1 MNSKRSM
8 PMSVRTRFAPSPT
21 GYLHIGGVRTAL
33 FNWLY
38 ARHCGGT
45 FILRIEDTDKE
56 RSTNESVQAILEG
69 MAWMGLDYDE
79 GPIYQSDRPERY
91 KEVIDQLLDVGQAY
105 RCYCTREE
113 LDKVREEQRAQ
124 GIKPRYNRHCR
135 DQHNPERPDVESVIR
150 FKNPLEGSVQFNDA
164 IRGEVVISNEEL
176 DDLVIA
182 RANGTPTYNFA
193 VVVDDIDME
202 ITHVI
207 RGDDHVNNTPR
218 QINIFKALGA
228 ALPIFVHVPMI
239 VGGDGQR
246 LSKRHGA
253 VSVLQYRD
261 EGFLPEA
268 MQNYLVRLGWSS
280 GDQEI
285 FSLDEMISSFD
296 IQAVNRAASAFD
308 IDKLKWLNQHYI
320 KASDSTQ
327 LVSLLSDRLK
337 GRGIDV
343 SNGPPVDDVVS
354 ALRERAQTLDEMA
367 DKSEYFFSDF
377 EDYDANAAQK
387 HLRPVARDMLADV
400 RNRLLAVEPWSADL
414 IHAQVMATVEDY
426 DAKLGKLAQPLRV
439 AVSGTAATPPI
450 DETLL
455 LVGKA
460 RTVDRID
467 RALEFIDR
475 RMAETA

>member
-1 MNSKRSM
+1 
-8 PMSVRTRFAPSPT
+8 MSVRTRFAPSPT

-45 FILRIEDTDKE
+45 FVLRIEDTDKE

-91 KEVIDQLLDVGQAY
+91 KEVIDQLLDAGQAY

-113 LDKVREEQRAQ
+113 LDQVREEQRAQ

-135 DQHNPERPDVESVIR
+135 DQHNPERPDVESVVR
-150 FKNPLEGSVQFNDA
+150 FKNPLEGSVQFDDA
-164 IRGEVVISNEEL
+164 VRGEVVISNEEL

-218 QINIFKALGA
+218 QINIFEALGA

-320 KASDSTQ
+320 KASDSTR

-343 SNGPPVDDVVS
+343 FNGPPVDDVVS

-367 DKSEYFFSDF
+367 DKSEYFFSEF
-377 EDYDANAAQK
+377 EDYDAKAAQK

-400 RNRLLAVEPWSADL
+400 RNRLSAVEPWSADL

>member
-1 MNSKRSM
+1 
-8 PMSVRTRFAPSPT
+8 MSVRTRFAPSPT

-45 FILRIEDTDKE
+45 FILRIEDTDRE
-56 RSTNESVQAILEG
+56 RSTKESVQAILEG

-79 GPIYQSDRPERY
+79 GPIYQSDRLERY
-91 KEVIDQLLDVGQAY
+91 KEVIDQLLDAGQAY
-105 RCYCTREE
+105 RCYCTKEE

-124 GIKPRYNRHCR
+124 GVKPRYNRHCR
-135 DQHNPERPDVESVIR
+135 DQNNPKRPDVESVIR
-150 FKNPLEGSVQFNDA
+150 FKNPLEGSVQFDDA
-164 IRGEVVISNEEL
+164 IRGQIVISNEEL
-176 DDLVIA
+176 DDLVIT

-193 VVVDDIDME
+193 VVVDDIDMG

-218 QINIFKALGA
+218 QINILKVLGA

-268 MQNYLVRLGWSS
+268 MQNYLVRLGWSF

-296 IQAVNRAASAFD
+296 IQDVNRAASAFD

-320 KASDSTQ
+320 KVSNSAK
-327 LVSLLSDRLK
+327 LVSLLSDRLED
-337 GRGIDV
+337 RGIDL
-343 SNGPPVDDVVS
+343 SSGPPIDDVVS

-367 DKSEYFFSDF
+367 DKSEYFFAEF
-377 EDYDANAAQK
+377 EDYDVNAAQK

-400 RNRLLAVEPWSADL
+400 RSRLSVVEPWNAEL
-414 IHAQVMATVEDY
+414 IHEQVIATVEDY

-467 RALEFIDR
+467 RALVFIDR
-475 RMAETA
+475 RMAENA

>member
-1 MNSKRSM
+1 
-8 PMSVRTRFAPSPT
+8 MSVRTRFAPSPT

-45 FILRIEDTDKE
+45 FVLRIEDTDKE

-79 GPIYQSDRPERY
+79 GPIYQSDRLERY
-91 KEVIDQLLDVGQAY
+91 KEVIDQLLDAGQAY

-135 DQHNPERPDVESVIR
+135 DQHNPERPDMESVIR
-150 FKNPLEGSVQFNDA
+150 FKNPLEGSVQFDDA
-164 IRGEVVISNEEL
+164 IRGQIVISNEEL
-176 DDLVIA
+176 DDLVIT

-193 VVVDDIDME
+193 VVVDDIDMG

-218 QINIFKALGA
+218 QINIFKALGE

-253 VSVLQYRD
+253 VSVLQYRG

-268 MQNYLVRLGWSS
+268 MLNYLVRLGWSS

-296 IQAVNRAASAFD
+296 IQDVNRAASAFD
-308 IDKLKWLNQHYI
+308 VDKLKWLNQHYI

-337 GRGIDV
+337 DRGIDV
-343 SNGPPVDDVVS
+343 SSGPPVDDVVS

-367 DKSEYFFSDF
+367 DKSEYFFSEF
-377 EDYDANAAQK
+377 EDYDTKAAQK

-400 RNRLLAVEPWSADL
+400 RSRLSVVEPWSAEL

-467 RALEFIDR
+467 RALVFIDR
-475 RMAETA
+475 RMAENA

>member
-1 MNSKRSM
+1 M

-45 FILRIEDTDKE
+45 FVLRIEDTDKE

-79 GPIYQSDRPERY
+79 GPIYQSDRLERY
-91 KEVIDQLLDVGQAY
+91 KEVIDQLLDAGQAY

-150 FKNPLEGSVQFNDA
+150 FKNPLEGSVQFDDA
-164 IRGEVVISNEEL
+164 IRGQIVISNEEL
-176 DDLVIA
+176 DDLVIT

-193 VVVDDIDME
+193 VVVDDIDMG

-218 QINIFKALGA
+218 QINIFKALGE

-253 VSVLQYRD
+253 VSVLQYRG

-268 MQNYLVRLGWSS
+268 MLNYLVRLGWSS

-296 IQAVNRAASAFD
+296 IQDVNRAASAFD
-308 IDKLKWLNQHYI
+308 VDKLKWLNQHYI

-337 GRGIDV
+337 DRGIDV
-343 SNGPPVDDVVS
+343 SSGPPVDDVVS

-367 DKSEYFFSDF
+367 DKSEYFFSEF
-377 EDYDANAAQK
+377 EDYDTKAAQK

-400 RNRLLAVEPWSADL
+400 RSRLSVVEPWSAEL
-414 IHAQVMATVEDY
+414 IHAQVMATVEEY

-467 RALEFIDR
+467 RALVFIDR
-475 RMAETA
+475 RMAENA

>member
-1 MNSKRSM
+1 
-8 PMSVRTRFAPSPT
+8 MSVRTRFAPSPT

-45 FILRIEDTDKE
+45 FVLRIEDTDKE

-79 GPIYQSDRPERY
+79 GPIYQSDRLERY
-91 KEVIDQLLDVGQAY
+91 KEVIDQLLDAGQAY

-150 FKNPLEGSVQFNDA
+150 FKNPLEGSVQFDDA
-164 IRGEVVISNEEL
+164 IRGQIVISNEEL
-176 DDLVIA
+176 DDLVIT

-193 VVVDDIDME
+193 VVVDDIDMG

-218 QINIFKALGA
+218 QINIFKVLGA

-268 MQNYLVRLGWSS
+268 MLNYLVRLGWSS

-296 IQAVNRAASAFD
+296 IQDVNRAASAFD
-308 IDKLKWLNQHYI
+308 VNKLKWLNQHYI

-337 GRGIDV
+337 DRDIDV
-343 SNGPPVDDVVS
+343 SSGPPVDDVVS

-367 DKSEYFFSDF
+367 DKSEYFFSEF
-377 EDYDANAAQK
+377 EDYDTKAAQK

-400 RNRLLAVEPWSADL
+400 RSRLSVVEPWSAEL

-460 RTVDRID
+460 RTLDRID
-467 RALEFIDR
+467 RALAFIDSR
-475 RMAETA
+475 TAENA

>member
-1 MNSKRSM
+1 M

-45 FILRIEDTDKE
+45 FVLRIEDTDKE

-79 GPIYQSDRPERY
+79 GPIYQTDRLERY
-91 KEVIDQLLDVGQAY
+91 KEVIDQLLDAGQAY

-150 FKNPLEGSVQFNDA
+150 FKNPLEGSVQFDDA
-164 IRGEVVISNEEL
+164 IRGQIVISNEEL
-176 DDLVIA
+176 DDLVIT

-193 VVVDDIDME
+193 VVVDDIDMG

-218 QINIFKALGA
+218 QINIFKVLGA
-228 ALPIFVHVPMI
+228 GLPIFVHVPMI

-296 IQAVNRAASAFD
+296 VQDVNRAASAFD
-308 IDKLKWLNQHYI
+308 VDKLKWLNQHYI
-320 KASDSTQ
+320 KASDSAQ

-337 GRGIDV
+337 DRGVDV
-343 SNGPPVDDVVS
+343 SSGPPVDDVVS

-367 DKSEYFFSDF
+367 DKSEYFFSEF
-377 EDYDANAAQK
+377 EDYDVKAAQK
-387 HLRPVARDMLADV
+387 HLRPVAREMLADV
-400 RNRLLAVEPWSADL
+400 RSRLSVVEPWSAEL

-467 RALEFIDR
+467 RALVFIDR
-475 RMAETA
+475 RMAENA

>member
-1 MNSKRSM
+1 
-8 PMSVRTRFAPSPT
+8 MSVRTRFAPSPT

-45 FILRIEDTDKE
+45 FVLRIEDTDKE

-79 GPIYQSDRPERY
+79 GPIYQTDRLERY
-91 KEVIDQLLDVGQAY
+91 KEVIDQLLDAGQAY

-150 FKNPLEGSVQFNDA
+150 FKNPLEGSVQFDDA
-164 IRGEVVISNEEL
+164 IRGQIVISNEEL
-176 DDLVIA
+176 DDLVIT

-193 VVVDDIDME
+193 VVVDDIDMG

-218 QINIFKALGA
+218 QINIFKVLGA

-296 IQAVNRAASAFD
+296 IQDVNRAASAFD

-320 KASDSTQ
+320 KVADSAQ

-337 GRGIDV
+337 DRGIDV
-343 SNGPPVDDVVS
+343 SSGPPVDDVVS

-367 DKSEYFFSDF
+367 DKSEYFFSEF
-377 EDYDANAAQK
+377 EDYDVNAAQK
-387 HLRPVARDMLADV
+387 HLRPIARDMLADV
-400 RNRLLAVEPWSADL
+400 RSRLSVVEPWSAEL

-467 RALEFIDR
+467 RALVFIDR
-475 RMAETA
+475 RMAENA

>member
-1 MNSKRSM
+1 
-8 PMSVRTRFAPSPT
+8 MSVRTRFAPSPT

-79 GPIYQSDRPERY
+79 GPIYQSDRLERY
-91 KEVIDQLLDVGQAY
+91 KEVIDQLLDAGQAY

-150 FKNPLEGSVQFNDA
+150 FKNPLEGSVQFDDA
-164 IRGEVVISNEEL
+164 IRGQIVISNEEL
-176 DDLVIA
+176 DDLVIT

-193 VVVDDIDME
+193 VVVDDIDMG

-218 QINIFKALGA
+218 QINIFKVLGA

-296 IQAVNRAASAFD
+296 IQDVNRAASAFD

-320 KASDSTQ
+320 KVSDSAQ

-337 GRGIDV
+337 DRGIDV
-343 SNGPPVDDVVS
+343 SSGPPVDDVVS

-367 DKSEYFFSDF
+367 DKSEYFFSEF
-377 EDYDANAAQK
+377 EDYDVNAAQK

-400 RNRLLAVEPWSADL
+400 RSRLSVVEPWSAEL
-414 IHAQVMATVEDY
+414 IHAQVMATVEEY

-467 RALEFIDR
+467 RALVFIDR
-475 RMAETA
+475 RMAENA

>member
-1 MNSKRSM
+1 M

-45 FILRIEDTDKE
+45 FILRIEDTDQE

-79 GPIYQSDRPERY
+79 GPIYQSDRLERY
-91 KEVIDQLLDVGQAY
+91 KEVIDQLLGAGQAY

-150 FKNPLEGSVQFNDA
+150 FKNPLEGSVQFDDA
-164 IRGEVVISNEEL
+164 IRGGVVISNEEL
-176 DDLVIA
+176 DDLVVA
-182 RANGTPTYNFA
+182 RGNGTPTYNFA

-228 ALPIFVHVPMI
+228 SLPIFAHVPMI

-320 KASDSTQ
+320 KASDSPR

-343 SNGPPVDDVVS
+343 FNGPPVDDVVS

-367 DKSEYFFSDF
+367 DKSEYFFSEV
-377 EDYDANAAQK
+377 EDYDANAARK

-400 RNRLLAVEPWSADL
+400 RSRLSAVEPWSADL
-414 IHAQVMATVEDY
+414 IHAQVMATVADY

>member
-1 MNSKRSM
+1 
-8 PMSVRTRFAPSPT
+8 MSVRTRFAPSPT

-91 KEVIDQLLDVGQAY
+91 KEVIDQLLDAGQAY

-320 KASDSTQ
+320 KASDSTR

-343 SNGPPVDDVVS
+343 FNGPPVDDVVS

-367 DKSEYFFSDF
+367 DKSEYFFSEF
-377 EDYDANAAQK
+377 EAYDAKAAQK

-400 RNRLLAVEPWSADL
+400 RNRLSAVEPWSADL
-414 IHAQVMATVEDY
+414 IHAQVMATVDDY

>member
-1 MNSKRSM
+1 
-8 PMSVRTRFAPSPT
+8 MSVRTRFAPSPT

-91 KEVIDQLLDVGQAY
+91 KEVIDQLLDAGQAY

-150 FKNPLEGSVQFNDA
+150 FKNPLEGSVQFDDA

-320 KASDSTQ
+320 KASDSTR

-343 SNGPPVDDVVS
+343 FNGPPVDDVVS

-367 DKSEYFFSDF
+367 DKSEYFFSEF

-400 RNRLLAVEPWSADL
+400 RNRLSAVEPWSADL

>member
-1 MNSKRSM
+1 
-8 PMSVRTRFAPSPT
+8 MSVRTRFAPSPT

-45 FILRIEDTDKE
+45 FVLRIEDTDKE

-79 GPIYQSDRPERY
+79 GPIYQTDRLERY
-91 KEVIDQLLDVGQAY
+91 KEVIDQLLDAGQAY

-150 FKNPLEGSVQFNDA
+150 FKNPLEGSVQFDDA
-164 IRGEVVISNEEL
+164 IRGQIVISNEEL
-176 DDLVIA
+176 DDLVIT

-193 VVVDDIDME
+193 VVVDDIDMG

-218 QINIFKALGA
+218 QINIFKVLGA

-296 IQAVNRAASAFD
+296 IQDVNRAASAFD

-320 KASDSTQ
+320 KVSDSAQ

-337 GRGIDV
+337 DRGIDV
-343 SNGPPVDDVVS
+343 SSGPPVDDVVS

-367 DKSEYFFSDF
+367 DKSEYFFSEF
-377 EDYDANAAQK
+377 EDYDVNAAQK

-400 RNRLLAVEPWSADL
+400 RSRLSVVEPWSAEL
-414 IHAQVMATVEDY
+414 IHAQVMATVEEY

-467 RALEFIDR
+467 RALVFIDR
-475 RMAETA
+475 RMAENA

>member
-1 MNSKRSM
+1 
-8 PMSVRTRFAPSPT
+8 MSVRTRFAPSPT

-45 FILRIEDTDKE
+45 FILRIEDTDRE
-56 RSTNESVQAILEG
+56 RSTDESVQAILDG

-79 GPIYQSDRPERY
+79 GPIYQTGRLERY
-91 KEVIDQLLDVGQAY
+91 QKVIDQLLDAGKAY
-105 RCYCTREE
+105 RCYCTKEE
-113 LDKVREEQRAQ
+113 LDKIREEQRAQ

-135 DQHNPERPDVESVIR
+135 DRHNPERPDARPVIR
-150 FKNPLEGSVQFNDA
+150 FKNPLQGSVAFDDA
-164 IRGEVVISNEEL
+164 IRGKVVISNDEL

-182 RANGTPTYNFA
+182 RTNGGPTYNFA

-228 ALPIFVHVPMI
+228 ALPVFAHVPMI

-268 MQNYLVRLGWSS
+268 MRNYLVRLGWSS

-296 IQAVNRAASAFD
+296 IQNVNRAASSFD
-308 IDKLKWLNQHYI
+308 SDKLKWLNQHYI
-320 KASDSTQ
+320 KVSDSAQ
-327 LVSLLSDRLK
+327 LVALLSDRLK

-343 SNGPPVDDVVS
+343 SGGPPVDDVVS
-354 ALRERAQTLDEMA
+354 ALRERAQTLGEMA

-377 EDYDANAAQK
+377 EDYDTKAAQK
-387 HLRPVARDMLADV
+387 HLRPIVRDMLADV
-400 RNRLLAVEPWSADL
+400 RSRLSVVEPWRAEL
-414 IHAQVMATVEDY
+414 IHAQVIATVEDY

-460 RTVDRID
+460 RTLERID
-467 RALEFIDR
+467 RALVFIDR
-475 RMAETA
+475 RTAANA

>member
-1 MNSKRSM
+1 
-8 PMSVRTRFAPSPT
+8 MSVRTRFAPSPT

-38 ARHCGGT
+38 ARHCDGT

-56 RSTNESVQAILEG
+56 RSSNESVQAILEG

-79 GPIYQSDRPERY
+79 GPIYQSDRLERY
-91 KEVIDQLLDVGQAY
+91 KEVIDQLLDAGQAY

-150 FKNPLEGSVQFNDA
+150 FKNPLEGLVQFDDA
-164 IRGEVVISNEEL
+164 RRGQVVISNEEL
-176 DDLVIA
+176 DDLVVA

-253 VSVLQYRD
+253 VSVLQYRK

-268 MQNYLVRLGWSS
+268 MRNYLVRLGWSS

-285 FSLDEMISSFD
+285 FSLDEMISGFD
-296 IQAVNRAASAFD
+296 IQDVNRAASAFD

-320 KASDSTQ
+320 KTSDSTQ

-337 GRGIDV
+337 DRGIDA
-343 SNGPPVDDVVS
+343 SSGPPVDDVVS

-367 DKSEYFFSDF
+367 DKSEYFFSEF
-377 EDYDANAAQK
+377 EDYDTKAAQK

-400 RNRLLAVEPWSADL
+400 RSRLSVVEPWSAEL
-414 IHAQVMATVEDY
+414 IHAQVMATVEEY

-467 RALEFIDR
+467 RALVFIDR
-475 RMAETA
+475 RMAENA

>member
-1 MNSKRSM
+1 
-8 PMSVRTRFAPSPT
+8 MSVRTRFAPSPT

-79 GPIYQSDRPERY
+79 GPIYQSDRLERY
-91 KEVIDQLLDVGQAY
+91 KEVIDQLLDAGQAY

-150 FKNPLEGSVQFNDA
+150 FKNPLEGSVQFDDA
-164 IRGEVVISNEEL
+164 IRGQIVISNEEL
-176 DDLVIA
+176 DDLVIT

-193 VVVDDIDME
+193 VVVDDIDMG

-218 QINIFKALGA
+218 QINIFKVLGA

-253 VSVLQYRD
+253 VSVLQYRG

-268 MQNYLVRLGWSS
+268 MLNYLVRLGWSS

-296 IQAVNRAASAFD
+296 IQDVNRAASAFD

-320 KASDSTQ
+320 KVSDSAQ

-337 GRGIDV
+337 DRGIDV
-343 SNGPPVDDVVS
+343 SSGPPVDDVVS

-367 DKSEYFFSDF
+367 DKSEYFFSEF
-377 EDYDANAAQK
+377 EDYDVNAAQK

-400 RNRLLAVEPWSADL
+400 RSRLSVVEPWSAEL

-467 RALEFIDR
+467 RALVFIDR
-475 RMAETA
+475 RMAENA

>member
-1 MNSKRSM
+1 
-8 PMSVRTRFAPSPT
+8 MSVRTRFAPSPT

-45 FILRIEDTDKE
+45 FVLRIEDTDKE

-79 GPIYQSDRPERY
+79 GPIYQSDRLERY
-91 KEVIDQLLDVGQAY
+91 KEVIDQLLDAGQAY

-135 DQHNPERPDVESVIR
+135 DQHNPERPDMESVIR
-150 FKNPLEGSVQFNDA
+150 FKNPLEGSVQFDDA
-164 IRGEVVISNEEL
+164 IRGQIVISNEEL
-176 DDLVIA
+176 DDLVIT

-193 VVVDDIDME
+193 VVVDDIDMG

-218 QINIFKALGA
+218 QINIFKVLGA

-268 MQNYLVRLGWSS
+268 MLNYLVRLGWSS

-296 IQAVNRAASAFD
+296 IQDVNRAASAFD
-308 IDKLKWLNQHYI
+308 VDKLKWLNQHYI

-337 GRGIDV
+337 DRGIDV
-343 SNGPPVDDVVS
+343 SSGPPVDDVVS

-367 DKSEYFFSDF
+367 DKSEYFFSEF
-377 EDYDANAAQK
+377 EDYDTKAAQK

-400 RNRLLAVEPWSADL
+400 RSRLSVVEPWSAEL

-467 RALEFIDR
+467 RALVFIDR
-475 RMAETA
+475 RMAENA

>member
-1 MNSKRSM
+1 
-8 PMSVRTRFAPSPT
+8 MSVRTRFAPSPT

-45 FILRIEDTDKE
+45 FVLRIEDTDKE

-79 GPIYQSDRPERY
+79 GPLYQSDRPERY
-91 KEVIDQLLDVGQAY
+91 KEVIDQLLDVGRAY

-150 FKNPLEGSVQFNDA
+150 FKNPLEGSVQFDDA
-164 IRGEVVISNEEL
+164 IRGQIVISNEEL
-176 DDLVIA
+176 DDLVIT

-193 VVVDDIDME
+193 VVVDDIDMG

-218 QINIFKALGA
+218 QINIFKVLGA

-296 IQAVNRAASAFD
+296 IQDVNRAASAFD

-320 KASDSTQ
+320 KVSDSAQ

-337 GRGIDV
+337 DRGIDV
-343 SNGPPVDDVVS
+343 SSGPPVDDVVS

-367 DKSEYFFSDF
+367 DKSEYFFSEF
-377 EDYDANAAQK
+377 EDYDTKAAQK

-400 RNRLLAVEPWSADL
+400 RSRLSVVEPWSAEL

-460 RTVDRID
+460 RTIDRID
-467 RALEFIDR
+467 RALVFIDR
-475 RMAETA
+475 RMAENA

>member
-1 MNSKRSM
+1 
-8 PMSVRTRFAPSPT
+8 MSVRTRFAPSPT

-91 KEVIDQLLDVGQAY
+91 KEVIDQLLDVGRAY

-320 KASDSTQ
+320 KASDSTR

-343 SNGPPVDDVVS
+343 FNGPPVDDVVS

-367 DKSEYFFSDF
+367 DKSEYFFSEF
-377 EDYDANAAQK
+377 EAYDAKAAQK
-387 HLRPVARDMLADV
+387 HLRPAARDMLADV
-400 RNRLLAVEPWSADL
+400 RNRLSAVEPWSADL

>member
-1 MNSKRSM
+1 
-8 PMSVRTRFAPSPT
+8 MSVRTRFAPSPT

-45 FILRIEDTDKE
+45 FVLRIEDTDKE

-79 GPIYQSDRPERY
+79 GPIYQSDRLERY
-91 KEVIDQLLDVGQAY
+91 KEVIDQLLDAGQAY

-150 FKNPLEGSVQFNDA
+150 FKNPLEGSVQFDDA
-164 IRGEVVISNEEL
+164 IRGQIVISNEEL
-176 DDLVIA
+176 DDLVIT

-193 VVVDDIDME
+193 VVVDDIDMG

-268 MQNYLVRLGWSS
+268 MLNYLVRLGWSS

-296 IQAVNRAASAFD
+296 IQDVNRAASAFD
-308 IDKLKWLNQHYI
+308 VDKLKWLNQHYI

-337 GRGIDV
+337 DRGIDV
-343 SNGPPVDDVVS
+343 SSGPPVDDVVS

-367 DKSEYFFSDF
+367 DKSEYFFSEF
-377 EDYDANAAQK
+377 EDYDVNAAQK

-400 RNRLLAVEPWSADL
+400 RSRLSVVEPWSAEL

-460 RTVDRID
+460 RTLDRID
-467 RALEFIDR
+467 RALVFIDR
-475 RMAETA
+475 RTAENA

>member
-1 MNSKRSM
+1 
-8 PMSVRTRFAPSPT
+8 MSVRTRFAPSPT

-79 GPIYQSDRPERY
+79 GPIYQTDRLERY
-91 KEVIDQLLDVGQAY
+91 KEVIDQLLDAGQAY

-150 FKNPLEGSVQFNDA
+150 FKNPLEGSVQFDDA
-164 IRGEVVISNEEL
+164 IRGQIVISNEEL
-176 DDLVIA
+176 DDLVIT

-193 VVVDDIDME
+193 VVVDDIDMG

-218 QINIFKALGA
+218 QINIFKVLGA

-296 IQAVNRAASAFD
+296 IQNVNRAASAFD
-308 IDKLKWLNQHYI
+308 VDKLKWLNQHYI
-320 KASDSTQ
+320 KASDSAQ

-337 GRGIDV
+337 DRGIDV
-343 SNGPPVDDVVS
+343 SSGPPVDDVVS

-367 DKSEYFFSDF
+367 DKSEYFFSEF
-377 EDYDANAAQK
+377 EDYDVNAAQK

-400 RNRLLAVEPWSADL
+400 RSRLSVVEPWSAEL

-460 RTVDRID
+460 RTIDRID
-467 RALEFIDR
+467 RALVFIDR
-475 RMAETA
+475 RMAENA

>member
-1 MNSKRSM
+1 
-8 PMSVRTRFAPSPT
+8 MSVRTRFAPSPT

-45 FILRIEDTDKE
+45 FILRIEDTDQE

-79 GPIYQSDRPERY
+79 GPIYQSDRLERY
-91 KEVIDQLLDVGQAY
+91 KEVIDQLLGAGQAY

-150 FKNPLEGSVQFNDA
+150 FKNPLEGSVQFDDA

-182 RANGTPTYNFA
+182 RGNGTPTYNFA

-228 ALPIFVHVPMI
+228 SLPIFAHVPMI

-320 KASDSTQ
+320 KASDSTR

-343 SNGPPVDDVVS
+343 FNGPPVDDVVS

-367 DKSEYFFSDF
+367 DKSEYFFSEV
-377 EDYDANAAQK
+377 EDYDANAAKK

-400 RNRLLAVEPWSADL
+400 RSRLSAVEPWSADL
-414 IHAQVMATVEDY
+414 IHAQVMATVADY

>member
-1 MNSKRSM
+1 
-8 PMSVRTRFAPSPT
+8 MSVRTRFAPSPT

-45 FILRIEDTDKE
+45 FVLRIEDTDKE

-79 GPIYQSDRPERY
+79 GPIYQSDRLERY
-91 KEVIDQLLDVGQAY
+91 KEVIDQLLDAGQAY

-150 FKNPLEGSVQFNDA
+150 FKNPLEGSVQFDDA
-164 IRGEVVISNEEL
+164 IRGQIVISNEEL
-176 DDLVIA
+176 DDLVIT

-193 VVVDDIDME
+193 VVVDDIDMG

-218 QINIFKALGA
+218 QINIFKALGE

-253 VSVLQYRD
+253 VSVLQYRG

-268 MQNYLVRLGWSS
+268 MLNYLVRLGWSS

-296 IQAVNRAASAFD
+296 IQDVNRAASAFD
-308 IDKLKWLNQHYI
+308 VDKLKWLNQHYI

-337 GRGIDV
+337 DRGIDV
-343 SNGPPVDDVVS
+343 SSGPPVDDVVS

-367 DKSEYFFSDF
+367 DKSEYFFSEF
-377 EDYDANAAQK
+377 EDYDTKAAQK

-400 RNRLLAVEPWSADL
+400 RSRLSVVEPWSAEL

-467 RALEFIDR
+467 RALVFIDR
-475 RMAETA
+475 RMAENA

>member
-1 MNSKRSM
+1 
-8 PMSVRTRFAPSPT
+8 MSVRTRFAPSPT

-79 GPIYQSDRPERY
+79 GPIYQSDRLERY
-91 KEVIDQLLDVGQAY
+91 KEVIDQLLDAGQAY

-150 FKNPLEGSVQFNDA
+150 FKNPLEGSVQFDDA
-164 IRGEVVISNEEL
+164 IRGQIVISNEEL
-176 DDLVIA
+176 DDLVIT

-193 VVVDDIDME
+193 VVVDDIDMG

-218 QINIFKALGA
+218 QINIFEVLGA
-228 ALPIFVHVPMI
+228 AVPIFVHVPMI
-239 VGGDGQR
+239 VGEDGQR

-296 IQAVNRAASAFD
+296 IQDVNRAASAFD

-320 KASDSTQ
+320 KVSDSAQ

-337 GRGIDV
+337 DRGIDV
-343 SNGPPVDDVVS
+343 SSGPPVDDVVS

-367 DKSEYFFSDF
+367 DKSEYFFSEF
-377 EDYDANAAQK
+377 EDYDVNAAQK

-400 RNRLLAVEPWSADL
+400 RSRLSVVEPWSAEL

-467 RALEFIDR
+467 RALVFIDR
-475 RMAETA
+475 RMAENA

>member
-1 MNSKRSM
+1 
-8 PMSVRTRFAPSPT
+8 MSVRTRFAPSPT

-218 QINIFKALGA
+218 QINIFRALGA

-343 SNGPPVDDVVS
+343 FNGPPVDDVVS

>member
-1 MNSKRSM
+1 
-8 PMSVRTRFAPSPT
+8 MSVRTRFAPSPT

-45 FILRIEDTDKE
+45 FVLRIEDTDKE

-79 GPIYQSDRPERY
+79 GPIYQSDRLERY
-91 KEVIDQLLDVGQAY
+91 KEVIDQLLDAGQAY

-150 FKNPLEGSVQFNDA
+150 FKNPLEGSVQFDDA
-164 IRGEVVISNEEL
+164 IRGQIVISNEEL
-176 DDLVIA
+176 DDLVIT
-182 RANGTPTYNFA
+182 RANGSPTYNFA
-193 VVVDDIDME
+193 VVVDDIDMG

-218 QINIFKALGA
+218 QINIFKALGE

-253 VSVLQYRD
+253 VSVLQYRG

-268 MQNYLVRLGWSS
+268 MLNYLVRLGWSS

-296 IQAVNRAASAFD
+296 IQDVNRAASAFD
-308 IDKLKWLNQHYI
+308 VDKLKWLNQHYI

-337 GRGIDV
+337 DRGIDV
-343 SNGPPVDDVVS
+343 SSGPPVDDVVS

-367 DKSEYFFSDF
+367 DKSEYFFSEF
-377 EDYDANAAQK
+377 EDYDTKAAQK

-400 RNRLLAVEPWSADL
+400 RSRLSVVEPWSAEL
-414 IHAQVMATVEDY
+414 IHAQVMATVEEY

-467 RALEFIDR
+467 RALVFIDR
-475 RMAETA
+475 RMAENA

>member
-1 MNSKRSM
+1 
-8 PMSVRTRFAPSPT
+8 MSVRTRFAPSPT

-45 FILRIEDTDKE
+45 FVLRIEDTDKE

-79 GPIYQSDRPERY
+79 GPIYQSDRLERY
-91 KEVIDQLLDVGQAY
+91 KEVIDQLLDAGQAY

-150 FKNPLEGSVQFNDA
+150 FKNPLEGSVQFDDA
-164 IRGEVVISNEEL
+164 IRGQIVISNEEL
-176 DDLVIA
+176 DDLVIT

-193 VVVDDIDME
+193 VVVDDIDMG

-218 QINIFKALGA
+218 QINIFKALGE

-253 VSVLQYRD
+253 VSVLQYRS

-268 MQNYLVRLGWSS
+268 MLNYLVRLGWSS

-296 IQAVNRAASAFD
+296 IQDVNRAASAFD
-308 IDKLKWLNQHYI
+308 VDKLKWLNQHYI

-337 GRGIDV
+337 DRGIDV
-343 SNGPPVDDVVS
+343 SSGPPVDDVVS

-367 DKSEYFFSDF
+367 DKSEYFFSEF
-377 EDYDANAAQK
+377 EDYDTKAAQK

-400 RNRLLAVEPWSADL
+400 RSRLSVVEPWSAEL

-467 RALEFIDR
+467 RALVFIDR
-475 RMAETA
+475 RMAENA

>member
-1 MNSKRSM
+1 
-8 PMSVRTRFAPSPT
+8 MSVRTRFAPSPT

-79 GPIYQSDRPERY
+79 GPIYQSDRLERY
-91 KEVIDQLLDVGQAY
+91 KEVIDQLLDAGQAY

-150 FKNPLEGSVQFNDA
+150 FKNPLEGSVQFDDA
-164 IRGEVVISNEEL
+164 IRGQIVISNEEL
-176 DDLVIA
+176 DDLVIT

-193 VVVDDIDME
+193 VVVDDIDMG

-218 QINIFKALGA
+218 QINIFRVLGA

-296 IQAVNRAASAFD
+296 IQDVNRAASAFD

-320 KASDSTQ
+320 KVSDSAQ

-337 GRGIDV
+337 DRGIDV
-343 SNGPPVDDVVS
+343 SSGPPVDDVVS

-367 DKSEYFFSDF
+367 DKSEYFFSEF
-377 EDYDANAAQK
+377 EDYDVNAAQK

-400 RNRLLAVEPWSADL
+400 RSRLSVVEPWSAEL

-467 RALEFIDR
+467 RALVFIDR
-475 RMAETA
+475 RMAENA

>member
-1 MNSKRSM
+1 
-8 PMSVRTRFAPSPT
+8 MSVRTRFAPSPT

-45 FILRIEDTDKE
+45 FVLRIEDTDKE

-69 MAWMGLDYDE
+69 MAWMGLDYDV
-79 GPIYQSDRPERY
+79 GPIYQTDRLERY
-91 KEVIDQLLDVGQAY
+91 KEVIDQLLDAGQAY

-135 DQHNPERPDVESVIR
+135 DQHNPEPPDVESVIR
-150 FKNPLEGSVQFNDA
+150 FKNPLEGSVQFDDA

-182 RANGTPTYNFA
+182 RANGTPTYNFV

-239 VGGDGQR
+239 VGQDGQR

-296 IQAVNRAASAFD
+296 IQDVNRAASAFD

-320 KASDSTQ
+320 KVSDSAQ

-337 GRGIDV
+337 DRGIDV
-343 SNGPPVDDVVS
+343 SSGPPLDDVVS

-367 DKSEYFFSDF
+367 DKSEYFFSEF
-377 EDYDANAAQK
+377 EDYDVNAAQK

-400 RNRLLAVEPWSADL
+400 RSRLSVVEPWSAEL

-450 DETLL
+450 DETLM

-467 RALEFIDR
+467 RALVFIDR
-475 RMAETA
+475 RMAENA

>member
-1 MNSKRSM
+1 
-8 PMSVRTRFAPSPT
+8 MSVRTRFAPSPT

-69 MAWMGLDYDE
+69 IAWMGLDYDE
-79 GPIYQSDRPERY
+79 GPIYQSDRLERY
-91 KEVIDQLLDVGQAY
+91 KEVIDQLLDAGQAY

-150 FKNPLEGSVQFNDA
+150 FKNPLEGSVQFDDA
-164 IRGEVVISNEEL
+164 IRGQIVISNEEL
-176 DDLVIA
+176 DDLVIT

-193 VVVDDIDME
+193 VVVDDIDMG

-218 QINIFKALGA
+218 QINIFKVLGA

-253 VSVLQYRD
+253 VSVLQYCD

-296 IQAVNRAASAFD
+296 IQDVNRAASAFD

-320 KASDSTQ
+320 KVSDSAQ

-337 GRGIDV
+337 DRGIDV
-343 SNGPPVDDVVS
+343 SSGPPVDDVVS

-367 DKSEYFFSDF
+367 DKSEYFFSEF
-377 EDYDANAAQK
+377 EDYDVNAAQK

-400 RNRLLAVEPWSADL
+400 RSRLSVVEPWSAEL

-467 RALEFIDR
+467 RALVFIDR
-475 RMAETA
+475 RMAENA

>member
-1 MNSKRSM
+1 
-8 PMSVRTRFAPSPT
+8 MSVRTRFAPSPT

-45 FILRIEDTDKE
+45 FILRIEDTDRE
-56 RSTNESVQAILEG
+56 RSTDESVQAILDG
-69 MAWMGLDYDE
+69 MAWMGLDCDE
-79 GPIYQSDRPERY
+79 GPIYQTGRLERY
-91 KEVIDQLLDVGQAY
+91 QKVIDQLVDAGKAY
-105 RCYCTREE
+105 RCYCTKEE
-113 LDKVREEQRAQ
+113 LDKIREEQRAQ

-135 DQHNPERPDVESVIR
+135 DRHNPERPDARPVIR
-150 FKNPLEGSVQFNDA
+150 FKNPLQGSVAFDDA
-164 IRGEVVISNEEL
+164 IRGKVVISNDEL

-182 RANGTPTYNFA
+182 RTNGGPTYNFA

-228 ALPIFVHVPMI
+228 ALPVFAHVPMI

-268 MQNYLVRLGWSS
+268 MRNYLVRLGWSS

-296 IQAVNRAASAFD
+296 IQNVNRAASSFD
-308 IDKLKWLNQHYI
+308 SDKLKWLNQHYI
-320 KASDSTQ
+320 KASDSAQ
-327 LVSLLSDRLK
+327 LVALLSDRLK

-343 SNGPPVDDVVS
+343 SGGPPVDDVVS
-354 ALRERAQTLDEMA
+354 ALRERAQTLGEMA

-377 EDYDANAAQK
+377 EDYDTKAAQK
-387 HLRPVARDMLADV
+387 HLRPIVRDMLADV
-400 RNRLLAVEPWSADL
+400 RSRLSVVEPWRAEL
-414 IHAQVMATVEDY
+414 IHAQVIATVEDY

-460 RTVDRID
+460 RTLERID
-467 RALEFIDR
+467 RALVFIDR
-475 RMAETA
+475 RTAANA